1 MRTIFSSTTHRGPL
15 VTTFRFGPKLLA
27 KMAVFAF
34 AISLLCSGCGTGM
47 TVLALE
53 SPTISQVSPQV
64 VTAGTQ
70 SVTVTVQGAGFQSQ
84 ASLTVNGAAVPTT
97 VVNSTTIAANISGAT
112 LAQPV
117 VAQLQVKNS
126 NGGASNQVPFT
137 VTNAPD
143 STDSLSITTTQLP
156 SAQAGSPYKQ
166 SLNASGGTTPYKWNL
181 SSGSLPSGLTLSTA
195 GMISG
200 TPTISGTYTF
210 GVTVVDS
217 ATKAQSKSVTYS
229 IVVTPQ
235 PSVPT
240 ALSISTISLGSG
252 QVGTSYS
259 ASLSA
264 SGGTPSYTWSLA
276 SGRLPAGLTL
286 SSAGVISGAP
296 TASGTSTFA
305 VQVKDSGS
313 PAQTQSASESITV
326 NAAAPS
332 KLTITSTSLAGAK
345 SGSSYSATLSAS
357 GGTPGY
363 SWSIASGKLP
373 AGLTL
378 SSSGAISGTP
388 TASGTATFTVQVQD
402 SGSPAQTASA
412 QESIAVSSAPATLTI
427 TSTSLGAAQSGSSYS
442 ATLSASGGTPGYS
455 WSIASGKLPAGLSL
469 SSAGVI
475 SGTATASGTATFTV
489 QVQDSGSPAQTA
501 SAQESIAVSAAPAT
515 LTIMST
521 SLGAAQTGSS
531 YSASLS
537 ANGGT
542 PGYSWSIA
550 SGKLPAGLTLSSAG
564 AISGTPTASG
574 TATFMV
580 QVQDSSSP
588 AQTASKQESIAVS
601 AAPATLTVTS
611 TSLGAAQ
618 TGSSYS
624 TTLSASGGTPG
635 YSWSIASGKLPA
647 GLSVSSAG
655 VISGTPTASGT
666 ATFTVQ
672 VQDSGSPAQTASAQE
687 SIAVTAAPA
696 TLTVTST
703 SLAAAQSGSSY
714 NATLSASGGTPN
726 YSWSVTSGSLPAGLS
741 LSSAGVISGTPTA
754 SGTAS
759 FTVTVSDSGSPV
771 QTASAN
777 ESIAVSA
784 VPLAVTTSSLSSGS
798 TGSSYSAT
806 LSATGGTP
814 SYTWSVTSGNLP
826 AGLTLSSAGLISG
839 VPTTSG
845 TSSFTVGVSD
855 GSSPV
860 QTATAQESITVN
872 AAQANGAGTIW
883 FVRPDGGTRYS
894 ANVTNGQCDGQAD
907 IAYADAVTANGG
919 TAAPNLHCA
928 FNDVRYMWLDGTYGN
943 SQWVMAGGDTLVIRG
958 CAALPSQQNPDAPHC
973 RIGWDKATGNDA
985 ENFWCAGLNTAWGCS
1000 MPPPPNGTATQHT
1013 RILGACAYG
1022 TYSCNPVIGYPYTN
1036 NNLTQLFGGF
1046 GSGAVMYLSGA
1057 SYVDVEGLEITS
1069 HNGGCTRVGAPAYPA
1084 ACNTSAPV
1092 SDYAEWGIVLTN
1104 TTSNITMQDLYI
1116 HGLTNIGIG
1125 GPIGGPMTLTRV
1137 SIDFN
1142 AFAGWNFDDGYS
1154 TPDAAGS
1161 SITQSYV
1168 TMVGNGCLEEYP
1180 IAHTQFPA
1188 KACWDS
1194 GSGGFGDSWSGQ
1206 GSNMDSFTCD
1216 HCYIA
1221 YNAKDGAMGPHTIIH
1236 NLSLTNSMW
1245 VGNMGQSGKW
1255 GQDNNATFL
1264 FQNNLMVGNCM
1275 RMSQQLPGAA
1285 QTFDLGS
1292 GLPGAYLSNYCR
1304 AAGPLFDYFAGGG
1317 STVNFNNNTIVTYQ
1331 PTIFEPGCFTSN
1343 GCATAP
1349 YNFTNNIILG
1359 YTSQYTISP
1368 FDAGQAPGLYYLD
1381 DNSVQISASNNIEYG
1396 VRNGDSCGTNGIIC
1410 SDPLFVNEPAAGT
1423 VPPESTLD
1431 NFNFQP
1437 ASGSPAI
1444 SAGKSYPGAPTTDYY
1459 GNPQTSPLTIG
1470 AVVQ

>member
-1 MRTIFSSTTHRGPL
+1 MFFAAVFSRLAKCFVTEQHTTPKSIEGNRKQVVSSVTLHDLPLQPTRDESSDSGECTDLTGMRTIFSSTTHRGPL

-97 VVNSTTIAANISGAT
+97 VVNSTTIAANISVTT

-286 SSAGVISGAP
+286 SSAGVISGTP

-345 SGSSYSATLSAS
+345 SGSSYCATLSAS

-378 SSSGAISGTP
+378 SSAGAISGTPTASGTATFMVQVQDSGSPAQTASKQESIAVSAAPATLTVTSTSLGAAQTGSSYSTTLSASGGTPGYSWSIVSGKLPAGLSVSSAGVISGTP

-412 QESIAVSSAPATLTI
+412 QESIAVSAAPATLTI
-427 TSTSLGAAQSGSSYS
+427 MSTSLGAAQTGSSYSVSLSANGGTPGYSWSIASGKLPAGLTLSSAGAISGTPTASGTATFMVQVQDSGSPAQTASKQESIAVSAAPATLTVTSTSLGAAQTGSSYS
-442 ATLSASGGTPGYS
+442 TTLSASGGTPGYS

-580 QVQDSSSP
+580 QVQDSGSP

-647 GLSVSSAG
+647 GLSLSSAG
-655 VISGTPTASGT
+655 VISGTATASGT

-687 SIAVTAAPA
+687 SIAVSAAPATLTIMSTSLGAAQTGSSYSASLSANGGTPGYSWSIASGKLPAGLTLSSAGAISGTPTASGTATFMVQVQDSGSPAQTASKQESIAVSAAPA

-703 SLAAAQSGSSY
+703 SLGAAQTGSSY
-714 NATLSASGGTPN
+714 STTLSASGGTPG
-726 YSWSVTSGSLPAGLS
+726 YSWSIASGKLPAGLS
-741 LSSAGVISGTPTA
+741 
-754 SGTAS
+754 
-759 FTVTVSDSGSPV
+759 
-771 QTASAN
+771 
-777 ESIAVSA
+777 
-784 VPLAVTTSSLSSGS
+784 
-798 TGSSYSAT
+798 
-806 LSATGGTP
+806 
-814 SYTWSVTSGNLP
+814 
-826 AGLTLSSAGLISG
+826 
-839 VPTTSG
+839 
-845 TSSFTVGVSD
+845 
-855 GSSPV
+855 
-860 QTATAQESITVN
+860 
-872 AAQANGAGTIW
+872 
-883 FVRPDGGTRYS
+883 
-894 ANVTNGQCDGQAD
+894 
-907 IAYADAVTANGG
+907 
-919 TAAPNLHCA
+919 
-928 FNDVRYMWLDGTYGN
+928 
-943 SQWVMAGGDTLVIRG
+943 
-958 CAALPSQQNPDAPHC
+958 
-973 RIGWDKATGNDA
+973 
-985 ENFWCAGLNTAWGCS
+985 
-1000 MPPPPNGTATQHT
+1000 
-1013 RILGACAYG
+1013 
-1022 TYSCNPVIGYPYTN
+1022 
-1036 NNLTQLFGGF
+1036 
-1046 GSGAVMYLSGA
+1046 
-1057 SYVDVEGLEITS
+1057 
-1069 HNGGCTRVGAPAYPA
+1069 
-1084 ACNTSAPV
+1084 
-1092 SDYAEWGIVLTN
+1092 
-1104 TTSNITMQDLYI
+1104 
-1116 HGLTNIGIG
+1116 
-1125 GPIGGPMTLTRV
+1125 
-1137 SIDFN
+1137 
-1142 AFAGWNFDDGYS
+1142 
-1154 TPDAAGS
+1154 
-1161 SITQSYV
+1161 
-1168 TMVGNGCLEEYP
+1168 
-1180 IAHTQFPA
+1180 
-1188 KACWDS
+1188 
-1194 GSGGFGDSWSGQ
+1194 
-1206 GSNMDSFTCD
+1206 
-1216 HCYIA
+1216 
-1221 YNAKDGAMGPHTIIH
+1221 
-1236 NLSLTNSMW
+1236 
-1245 VGNMGQSGKW
+1245 
-1255 GQDNNATFL
+1255 
-1264 FQNNLMVGNCM
+1264 
-1275 RMSQQLPGAA
+1275 
-1285 QTFDLGS
+1285 
-1292 GLPGAYLSNYCR
+1292 
-1304 AAGPLFDYFAGGG
+1304 
-1317 STVNFNNNTIVTYQ
+1317 
-1331 PTIFEPGCFTSN
+1331 
-1343 GCATAP
+1343 
-1349 YNFTNNIILG
+1349 
-1359 YTSQYTISP
+1359 
-1368 FDAGQAPGLYYLD
+1368 
-1381 DNSVQISASNNIEYG
+1381 
-1396 VRNGDSCGTNGIIC
+1396 
-1410 SDPLFVNEPAAGT
+1410 
-1423 VPPESTLD
+1423 
-1431 NFNFQP
+1431 
-1437 ASGSPAI
+1437 
-1444 SAGKSYPGAPTTDYY
+1444 
-1459 GNPQTSPLTIG
+1459 
-1470 AVVQ
+1470 